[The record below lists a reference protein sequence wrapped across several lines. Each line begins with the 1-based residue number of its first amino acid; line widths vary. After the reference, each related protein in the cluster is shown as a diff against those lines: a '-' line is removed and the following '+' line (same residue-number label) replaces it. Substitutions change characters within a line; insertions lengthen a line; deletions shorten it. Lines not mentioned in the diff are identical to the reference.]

1 MIVDRRTTVPGS
13 AEDVYQWHARP
24 GAFERLVP
32 PWETVRMRA
41 GHPGL
46 EPESVVELEVR
57 TAWRT
62 TAWVARHTDVRPGR
76 GFTDVQVRGPFETWR
91 HRHDFEPIDDRSSV
105 LVDRIQADLPLGPLG
120 ELAEPWVR
128 RRIRR
133 ALRYRHDVTAADL
146 ELHATWREQPRRTI
160 AISGASGF
168 IGRTVRAMLTT
179 GGHRVIALVRR
190 PPGAD
195 EIGWDPAAGRL
206 DPAALAGV
214 DAVIHLAGENIGD
227 RRWTAERR
235 RRILDSRVR
244 GTATLVDA
252 MIAAPERPRTLVT
265 ASAIGFYGDRGD
277 ELLTEEAAPGAG
289 FLAEVVRAWEAAAA
303 RARPAGIR
311 VVHPRFGIVLS
322 PTGGALAQMLVP
334 FRFGLGGPLGSG
346 RQWMS
351 WVSLDDT
358 AGALVHSLFTD
369 SMDGPVN
376 TVGPEPVTNA
386 DFART
391 LGRVLDRPAVVA
403 VPAAALRLVLD
414 GFADEGVLAS
424 ARVVPAGLIASGYRF
439 RHRTLESA
447 LRHVLGRQVAP

>member
-1 MIVDRRTTVPGS
+1 MIVDRRTTVPHS
-13 AEDVYQWHARP
+13 AEDVFQWHARP

-32 PWETVRMRA
+32 PWEDVRLRA

-46 EPESVVELEVR
+46 EPDSLVELEVR
-57 TAWRT
+57 SGWRT
-62 TAWVARHTDVRPGR
+62 TRWVGRHTDVRPGR
-76 GFTDVQVRGPFETWR
+76 GFTDVQVRGPFASWR
-91 HRHDFEPIDDRSSV
+91 HRHDFEPVDDRTSV
-105 LVDRIQADLPLGPLG
+105 LADRIQAELPLGPLG
-120 ELAEPWVR
+120 ELALPAVR

-146 ELHATWREQPRRTI
+146 ELHRTWSEAPRRTI

-179 GGHRVIALVRR
+179 GGHRVIPLVRR
-190 PPGAD
+190 QPRAD
-195 EIGWDPAAGRL
+195 EIGWDPAGRL
-206 DPAALAGV
+206 DPAALAEV
-214 DAVIHLAGENIGD
+214 DAVLHLAGESIGD
-227 RRWTAERR
+227 HRWTAERR
-235 RRILDSRVR
+235 RHILDSRVR
-244 GTATLVDA
+244 GTTTVVDA
-252 MIAAPERPRTLVT
+252 MIAAPARPRTLVT

-277 ELLTEEAAPGAG
+277 ELLTEEAAQGRG
-289 FLAEVVRAWEAAAA
+289 FLAEVVTAWEAAAA

-322 PTGGALAQMLVP
+322 PAGGALAQMLLP

-358 AGALVHSLFTD
+358 AGVLIHALFTD
-369 SMDGPVN
+369 SLNGPVN

-386 DFART
+386 VFART
-391 LGRVLDRPAVVA
+391 LGRVLGRPAVVP
-403 VPAAALRLVLD
+403 VPRAALRLALD

-424 ARVVPAGLIASGYRF
+424 ARVVAARLTESGYRF
-439 RHRTLESA
+439 RHSTLEAA
-447 LRHVLGRQVAP
+447 LRHELGRQVGP